1 LQSLKKILKF
11 FKKGSYNLGMNF
23 SSFSYSVA
31 DVVGGLPIL
40 KFRGSAGQTV
50 GYTVGAGGKS
60 FASLRAAKTFAKRL
74 SRR

>member
-1 LQSLKKILKF
+1 
-11 FKKGSYNLGMNF
+11 MNF

-31 DVVGGLPIL
+31 EVVGGLPIL